1 MDKILNISADFSKSY
16 FSDSLFGKVKD
27 RVNTIIVDKKDI
39 KDLNVKIVF
48 IKFPANNNINSYYRN
63 MDRLQS
69 KYKNFSYAPCVN
81 RLYDYQIL
89 SSFQKKVL
97 SYSIVRSIKLYL
109 MKNNKSIKNA
119 YIIIND
125 ANYDY
130 NYAIIEEL
138 SKYNNN
144 IILIAHKELRK
155 IYKWRDMMIG
165 KYGVTSIITNED
177 KNAFEKAD
185 FILSSSIIKNNV
197 KCPIW
202 YLTNSWIEDETNNIK
217 INNVNYSTPW
227 LENDEY
233 TTPELLGQLIKNID
247 RKNFEV
253 TLEENYIF
261 ISKIKFNNR
270 VIEID

>member
-1 MDKILNISADFSKSY
+1 MNKILNISADFSNSY
-16 FSDSLFGKVKD
+16 FSDSLFGKMKD
-27 RVNTIIVDKKDI
+27 RVNTNLVGKKDI
-39 KDLNVKIVF
+39 KELNTKIVF
-48 IKFPANNNINSYYRN
+48 IKFPANSNEDSYYRN
-63 MDRLQS
+63 MNRLQK
-69 KYKNFSYAPCVN
+69 KYKNFYYAPFVN

-97 SYSIVRSIKLYL
+97 AYSIVRSIKLYL

-130 NYAIIEEL
+130 NYLIIQEL

-144 IILIAHKELRK
+144 IILIAHKDLRK
-155 IYKWRDMMIG
+155 MYKWRDLVTE
-165 KYGVTSIITNED
+165 KYGVTPIITNEE

-185 FILSSSIIKNNV
+185 FILSSSLIKDNV

-202 YLTNSWIEDETNNIK
+202 YLTNSWIKDETNNIK
-217 INNVNYSTPW
+217 INNVTYSTPW

-233 TTPELLGQLIKNID
+233 TTPELLSQLIKNID
-247 RKNFEV
+247 RKNFET
-253 TLEENYIF
+253 TLEQNDIF
-261 ISKIKFNNR
+261 ISQIKFNKR
-270 VIEID
+270 VIGID